1 MRSKILNH
9 FYILIAAIYALSF
22 LQAAEDPAAPAIK
35 EGKLGERFMEMHE
48 KFLARAKQG
57 NIDLLFL
64 GDSITEGWDK
74 VPQTW
79 GKYYTKY
86 NAANFGIGGDR
97 TQHVLW
103 RIANGELDGISP
115 KVIVL
120 MIGTNNTADDSAEDI
135 AKADIKIVQTI
146 QQKLPQAKV
155 LFLGIFPRGVKK
167 KADDGPDRMEKI
179 KQINLELAKLDDGKT
194 IRYLDISNKFL
205 DPDGKIQKEIM
216 PDALHPNNKG
226 YQIWADAMQPLLEEM
241 MK

>member
-1 MRSKILNH
+1 MKTKILNRLYL
-9 FYILIAAIYALSF
+9 FIAAVCALSL
-22 LQAAEDPAAPAIK
+22 LQAAEDPSTPATK
-35 EGKLGERFMEMHE
+35 EGKQGERFMGMHG

-74 VPQTW
+74 MPQIW
-79 GKYYTKY
+79 EKYYTKY
-86 NAANFGIGGDR
+86 HPANFGIGGDR

-103 RIANGELDGISP
+103 RIANGELDGINP

-120 MIGTNNTADDSAEDI
+120 MIGTNNTADDSADDI

-155 LFLGIFPRGVKK
+155 LLLGIFPRGVKK
-167 KADDGPDRMEKI
+167 KADDGPDCMEKI

-216 PDALHPNNKG
+216 PDALHPNDKG